1 MLATAVPTE
10 APRPAPRRR
19 PAGNEERRVRVRID
33 LGERSVEVRRGPERR
48 RFVLIVEPTVGGW
61 VELDQGQVGRAL
73 TVANLIG
80 HCLCDPGAGKAIRGL
95 TEEGID
101 RAGVRARAA
110 GQRSRRAVSGLE
122 TEHLVEERRAWH
134 AVSRGLGSE
143 LGKSGGERAP
153 NLPLRELFLERLAAG
168 GPGLAEVAQRL
179 GWLTRRRSGELTAET
194 SRVGRTLGLEPTLSH
209 KGRRRPSWATSVSVA
224 MAAELCLGLGV
235 DPHEVDAGWSVEV
248 EILGAPTDPDPTP
261 SPRALRAAPPVA
273 SSLLGSYR
281 DRAGRRRVVA
291 LHELGERGALLVDQ
305 GAGGRGRLVAA
316 LDLDEGPIEARAAAR
331 EYLSDPRRGSSALC
345 RELTDQEADLVAEAD
360 RRSAPTD
367 SNDHERAAA

>member
-1 MLATAVPTE
+1 ME
-10 APRPAPRRR
+10 
-19 PAGNEERRVRVRID
+19 VRID

-48 RFVLIVEPTVGGW
+48 RFALIEEPTVGGW

-122 TEHLVEERRAWH
+122 TEHLAEERRAWH

-168 GPGLAEVAQRL
+168 GPSLAEVAQRL

-224 MAAELCLGLGV
+224 MAAELCRGLGV

-248 EILGAPTDPDPTP
+248 EILGAPTEPDPTP

-273 SSLLGSYR
+273 SWLLGSYR
-281 DRAGRRRVVA
+281 DRAGRRRVV

-316 LDLDEGPIEARAAAR
+316 LDPDEGPIEARAAAR
-331 EYLSDPRRGSSALC
+331 EYLGDPRRGSSALC
-345 RELTDQEADLVAEAD
+345 RELTDQEADLVAEVG